1 MIWLIPSY
9 RTLNADEP
17 VKLVIRHC
25 PAITQ
30 RDEIWVVYQFPFHLL
45 RFARFQGQ
53 HYYTSVCVWIIRHH
67 DECATTKGNQAGA
80 ARLMGSSVTGIYLHK
95 STCNT
100 QVRPFVIDRGGK
112 KLRGR
117 RKETGEREITSQTSH
132 QVHWILIYKAIIS
145 ACFV

>member
-1 MIWLIPSY
+1 MAHSVLSHTECWWTRKAGYSTLPGHYPTKWNMSRLPISLPSAPLCSFP
-9 RTLNADEP
+9 RTA
-17 VKLVIRHC
+17 
-25 PAITQ
+25 
-30 RDEIWVVYQFPFHLL
+30 LL
-45 RFARFQGQ
+45 
-53 HYYTSVCVWIIRHH
+53 YKCVCVWIIRHH